1 MIEIGIAGAILL
13 LVAWLFET
21 YESVKR
27 HKALI
32 DLKFAIIY
40 IISTI
45 LLTVYAFQRNDNIFF
60 SVNQFFFTL
69 NSIVADSI
77 SVLFIPLVLISNP

>member
-27 HKALI
+27 HKSLI
-32 DLKFAIIY
+32 DLKFAFIY

-45 LLTVYAFQRNDNIFF
+45 LLTIYAYQNSDSVFF
-60 SVNQFFFTL
+60 SVNL
-69 NSIVADSI
+69 LLII
-77 SVLFIPLVLISNP
+77 LVLFEILYTIKKTKKKW

>member
-21 YESVKR
+21 YESVRK

-32 DLKFAIIY
+32 DLKFAFIY

-60 SVNQFFFTL
+60 SVNL
-69 NSIVADSI
+69 CLIVL
-77 SVLFIPLVLISNP
+77 VLFEIFYTIKKTKKK

>member
-13 LVAWLFET
+13 LIAWLFET

-27 HKALI
+27 HKSLI
-32 DLKFAIIY
+32 DLKFAFIY

-45 LLTVYAFQRNDNIFF
+45 LLTIYAYQRNDAVFFYSNLALICLVIFE
-60 SVNQFFFTL
+60 
-69 NSIVADSI
+69 IVYTI
-77 SVLFIPLVLISNP
+77 KKTRR

>member
-21 YESVKR
+21 YESVNR
-27 HKALI
+27 HKALV
-32 DLKFAIIY
+32 DLKFAFIY

-45 LLTVYAFQRNDNIFF
+45 LLTIYAYSNNDLVFF
-60 SVNQFFFTL
+60 SVNLLLIMLVSFEIAYTL
-69 NSIVADSI
+69 YKTK
-77 SVLFIPLVLISNP
+77 LK

>member
-21 YESVKR
+21 YESVKK

-32 DLKFAIIY
+32 DLKFAFIY

-60 SVNQFFFTL
+60 SVNL
-69 NSIVADSI
+69 CLIVL
-77 SVLFIPLVLISNP
+77 VLFEIFYTIKKTKKK

>member
-13 LVAWLFET
+13 LAAWLFET

-27 HKALI
+27 HKSLI
-32 DLKFAIIY
+32 DLKFAFIY

-45 LLTVYAFQRNDNIFF
+45 LLTVYAYQNSDVVFF
-60 SVNQFFFTL
+60 SVNVFL
-69 NSIVADSI
+69 ILI
-77 SVLFIPLVLISNP
+77 VLFEIIYTVHKTRR

>member
-21 YESVKR
+21 YESVKK

-45 LLTVYAFQRNDNIFF
+45 LLTIYAFQRNDNIFF
-60 SVNQFFFTL
+60 SVNLCLIFL
-69 NSIVADSI
+69 
-77 SVLFIPLVLISNP
+77 VLFEIFYTIKKTKKK